1 MKTPHDGDSP
11 NAAVQRRGVRG
22 LETDWADDPLL
33 VWASASP
40 GTARARGTGSA
51 DPVRGLLRSHRRLCE
66 SAVDPLEIAAGLE
79 THGLTDRTAAS
90 FRHRDVFS
98 LAEEL
103 YARTPREGDTH
114 WRGERPTEATDRR
127 VRGAV
132 VRRWLLWL
140 LPGALCGLTWAAL
153 GLLDAASGQTRLG
166 AGALGACVVALAVAG
181 CLRGIGLPV
190 WGTVAG
196 CWLVSGAL
204 WGEDMV
210 RGAVAGG
217 PDRAPGAV
225 EWSVPLG
232 LAFGVAVGLGC
243 AHWFA
248 TRARS
253 RLVTSRGLAE
263 FATSVRQ
270 LLAWSVGLFL
280 TLLTA
285 LWLAA
290 HLLLTVL
297 DGGRASAPSDG
308 RGGATDVAARSATVA
323 ALVALG
329 LLFFVALLLAAHGFP
344 RAATAA
350 LAGAAVLEILALASV
365 FAGRLPWLSWSARPV
380 ELLVT
385 HAGEAAVPA
394 VICAG
399 AAVVSLGAATR
410 LLAGASA
417 HGRPWTAGVPRRT

>member
-1 MKTPHDGDSP
+1 MTTPHDGDSP
-11 NAAVQRRGVRG
+11 NTAAQRRSATG
-22 LETDWADDPLL
+22 LERDQSDDPLL
-33 VWASASP
+33 VSAAASP
-40 GTARARGTGSA
+40 GTARPRGTGPA
-51 DPVRGLLRSHRRLCE
+51 DPVRGLLRRHRRLCE
-66 SAVDPLEIAAGLE
+66 SAVDPLEIAVGLE
-79 THGLTDRTAAS
+79 THGLTDRTAAF

-103 YARTPREGDTH
+103 YARAPRDGDVD
-114 WRGERPTEATDRR
+114 WRGERPTETADRR
-127 VRGAV
+127 GRPAV

-140 LPGALCGLTWAAL
+140 LPGTLCALTLTAL
-153 GLLDAASGQTRLG
+153 GLLGTASGQTRLG
-166 AGALGACVVALAVAG
+166 TVALGACGAALAVAG
-181 CLRGIGLPV
+181 CLRGVGLPA
-190 WGTVAG
+190 WGAVAG
-196 CWLVSGAL
+196 CWLVGGAL

-217 PDRAPGAV
+217 PDRAPATV
-225 EWSVPLG
+225 EWSVPLS
-232 LAFGVAVGLGC
+232 LAFGVAAGLGC

-263 FATSVRQ
+263 FGTSVRQ

-280 TLLTA
+280 ASLTA
-285 LWLAA
+285 LWWGA
-290 HLLLTVL
+290 HLLLTAL
-297 DGGRASAPSDG
+297 DGGQVSAPGAGTGS
-308 RGGATDVAARSATVA
+308 ATDVAERPTTVV

-344 RAATAA
+344 RVATVA
-350 LAGAAVLEILALASV
+350 LTGAAVLELLALASV
-365 FAGRLPWLSWSARPV
+365 FAGRLPGLSWAARPV

-394 VICAG
+394 VISGG
-399 AAVVSLGAATR
+399 AAVVSLCVATR

-417 HGRPWTAGVPRRT
+417 HGRPWMVGVSRRT